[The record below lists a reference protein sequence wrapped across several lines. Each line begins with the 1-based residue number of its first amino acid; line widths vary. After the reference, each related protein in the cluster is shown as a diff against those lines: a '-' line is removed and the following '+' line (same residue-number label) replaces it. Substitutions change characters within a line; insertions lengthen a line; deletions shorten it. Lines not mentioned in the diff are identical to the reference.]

1 MFKCVTYKTL
11 FCRRSWKVRPSGV
24 PITGTMYGGCV
35 VSVIGVVEVIGLD
48 GPAGAIV
55 LSIIVGT

>member
-1 MFKCVTYKTL
+1 
-11 FCRRSWKVRPSGV
+11 
-24 PITGTMYGGCV
+24 MYGGRV

-48 GPAGAIV
+48 GPAGAMV